1 MLSDQFES
9 SQQQRSTDMTM
20 KKTILATTTA
30 LACTIGATANAATN
44 FVDCVS
50 TPIARFD
57 GNIVEAALA
66 TPELST
72 LVDAVLAA
80 GLDDALANT
89 DDITVYAPTNDAF
102 AAMPADVTGAILADL
117 DLLTTVLTYHV
128 SPGAN
133 DPRKFA
139 SPVQRK
145 TLAGDNYVYLSRNAG
160 EPRVNTATVQCQG
173 VKADNGLVWIIDSVL
188 QPGF

>member
-1 MLSDQFES
+1 MKL
-9 SQQQRSTDMTM
+9 
-20 KKTILATTTA
+20 KKTLLASTTA
-30 LACTIGATANAATN
+30 LACTFGAGAHAMTN
-44 FVDCVS
+44 FADCVS
-50 TPIARFD
+50 TPVAQFD

-89 DDITVYAPTNDAF
+89 DNITVYAPTNDAF
-102 AAMPADVTGAILADL
+102 AAMPADVTGAILADIG
-117 DLLTTVLTYHV
+117 LLTTVLTYHV
-128 SPGAN
+128 SPGAH
-133 DPRKFA
+133 DPRRFA

-145 TLAGDNYVYLSRNAG
+145 TLAGEYVYLSRNAG

-173 VKADNGLVWIIDSVL
+173 VKADNGLVWIINSVL

>member
-1 MLSDQFES
+1 MNL
-9 SQQQRSTDMTM
+9 
-20 KKTILATTTA
+20 KKTLIASTAA
-30 LACTIGATANAATN
+30 LACTFAATGHTMTN
-44 FVDCVS
+44 FADCVS
-50 TPIARFD
+50 TPIVRFH

-80 GLDDALANT
+80 GLDDDLANT

-128 SPGAN
+128 SPGSN

-145 TLAGDNYVYLSRNAG
+145 TLAGEYVYLSRNAG

-173 VKADNGLVWIIDSVL
+173 VKADNGLVWIINSVL

>member
-1 MLSDQFES
+1 MKL
-9 SQQQRSTDMTM
+9 

-30 LACTIGATANAATN
+30 LACTIGATASAGTN
-44 FVDCVS
+44 FADCVS

-72 LVDAVLAA
+72 LVDVVLAA
-80 GLDDALANT
+80 GLDDALATT

-102 AAMPADVTGAILADL
+102 AAMPADVTEAILADV

-145 TLAGDNYVYLSRNAG
+145 TLAGEYVYLSRNAG
-160 EPRVNTATVQCQG
+160 EPRVNTAIVQCQG